1 MDINSAKGYG
11 CPMLAAI
18 MWAVSGTA
26 AKALFLAG
34 ITAFEL
40 VQIRVILSSVLMA
53 AAFGVFSK
61 SLLRIRLKDVPYF
74 FLLGCIGMA
83 FAQGAYLYAI
93 SKIQLAAAII
103 LQYMA
108 PSLVAIF
115 SILFWKERP
124 TFLKIGALVL
134 AFCGCYLV
142 VGGYNLQLLH
152 MNRLGIMSG
161 LASAVAFAIY
171 SLMGE
176 RGMHRYS
183 PWTVLFYAMSFAS
196 LTWHILYSPF
206 HYVTAGYSGTQWAWI
221 FYIAVAGTII
231 PFGLYLMGINYI
243 RSTRASITAT
253 LEPISAG
260 FIAFFVLGE
269 ALEVLQIAGGALV
282 IGAVVLLQLQQEQ
295 DQMAPAFIRGRG
307 RQERPP
313 H

>member
-1 MDINSAKGYG
+1 
-11 CPMLAAI
+11 MLGAVL
-18 MWAVSGTA
+18 WAVSGTV
-26 AKALFLAG
+26 AKALFLGG
-34 ITAFEL
+34 ISPFEL

-53 AAFGVFSK
+53 AAFGVFSP

-74 FLLGCIGMA
+74 SLLGCVGMA

-93 SKIQLAAAII
+93 SKIQVAAAVL

-108 PSLVAIF
+108 PSLVAVF
-115 SILFWKERP
+115 SIVFWKERL
-124 TFLKIGALVL
+124 TFLKMGALVL
-134 AFCGCYLV
+134 AFCGCYFV
-142 VGGYNLQLLH
+142 VGAYNLQLLH
-152 MNRLGIMSG
+152 MNRLGIASG

-183 PWTVLFYAMSFAS
+183 PWTILFYAMSFAS

-206 HYVTAGYSGTQWAWI
+206 SYITAGYNAAQWAWI
-221 FYIAVAGTII
+221 FYIAVAGTIL
-231 PFGLYLMGINYI
+231 PFGLYLTGINYI

-260 FIAFFVLGE
+260 FIAFFVLQE
-269 ALEVLQIAGGALV
+269 AMAALQIFGGVLV
-282 IGAVVLLQLQQEQ
+282 ISAIALLQLQQER
-295 DQMAPAFIRGRG
+295 DEMAPALIRARG

-313 H
+313 Y

>member
-1 MDINSAKGYG
+1 
-11 CPMLAAI
+11 MLGAVL
-18 MWAVSGTA
+18 WAVSGTV
-26 AKALFLAG
+26 AKSLFLAG
-34 ITAFEL
+34 VTPFGL
-40 VQIRVILSSVLMA
+40 VQIRVILSSALMA
-53 AAFGVFSK
+53 AAFGIFSK
-61 SLLRIRLKDVPYF
+61 SLLRIRLRDVPYF
-74 FLLGCIGMA
+74 ALLGCVGMA

-93 SKIQLAAAII
+93 SKIQVAAAIL

-115 SILFWKERP
+115 SILFWKERL
-124 TFLKIGALVL
+124 TFLKTAALVL

-142 VGGYNLQLLH
+142 VGAYNLQLVR

-196 LTWHILYSPF
+196 LTWHILYPPF
-206 HYVTAGYSGTQWAWI
+206 HYINAGYSGAQWASI
-221 FYIAVAGTII
+221 FYIAVAGTIL

-269 ALEVLQIAGGALV
+269 AMEPLQMFGGALV
-282 IGAVVLLQLQQEQ
+282 ISAIVVLQLQQER
-295 DQMAPAFIRGRG
+295 DQMAPALIRARGR
-307 RQERPP
+307 RERP
-313 H
+313 HH